1 MRPDIEAARKRMTH
15 TLGSKREIKKL
26 EDILHPGETVKSM
39 VGGGYGGKTGLL
51 VLTDSRLLF
60 YSDGWTSQ
68 THEDF
73 PLAAVSSVGF
83 SGGMLTSKL
92 TIHASGNVTDIT
104 GVPKTDGKQFAEDAR
119 VALQG
124 ARSGSADQPQ
134 AQAADDP
141 MDQLAKL
148 GQLKASGVL
157 TDDEFAAK
165 KSELLERM

>member
-60 YSDGWTSQ
+60 YSDGWASQ

-104 GVPKTDGKQFAEDAR
+104 GVPKADGKQFAADSR
-119 VALQG
+119 VALQA
-124 ARSGSADQPQ
+124 ARAGGDHSTPTD
-134 AQAADDP
+134 DDP
-141 MDQLAKL
+141 VAALVKL
-148 GQLKASGVL
+148 GELRESGLL
-157 TDDEFAAK
+157 TEGEFAAK
-165 KSELLERM
+165 KTELLERM